1 MSRITCGF
9 NHLVLLTTPNYS
21 FNNFMKIFTQVI
33 LTSLLVCFIVLDG
46 VAQVGIGTDTPNAK
60 AVLELKS
67 PGNNQGFLV
76 PRLTT
81 AQRTAGTFTSTL
93 TTNETGLLVFDV
105 TTNKFYYWSGTAW
118 TVIEDSVG
126 TDSQTISFSFPN
138 LSISGG
144 NAIDLSAIN
153 TDAQTLSYVPATGI
167 LTITGGNNVT
177 ITGTLPGGAAGG
189 DLTGT
194 YPNPT
199 LASNSVSSAEITDGT
214 ITTGDITD
222 GTIATAD
229 LANGSVT
236 AAKLANTTVTAGSYG
251 SATQVPQL
259 VVDAQGRITGVTL
272 VSITG
277 IPPGGA
283 AGGDL
288 TGTYPNPTVAANA
301 ISSAEI
307 TDGSIT
313 SADIA
318 DATIATADVA
328 NGAITAGKLANTAV
342 TAGTYGTATE
352 VPQLTVDAQGRITG
366 VVNTTITGAAPTGA
380 AGGDLT
386 GNYPNP
392 TVAANAIASAEIADG
407 TITTADILDATIA
420 TTDLAN
426 GSVTATKLANTTVT
440 AGTYGTA
447 TEVPQLT
454 VDAQGRIT
462 GVINTTITGAAPTG
476 AAGGDLTGNFP
487 NPTIAANAVS
497 GAEIADGTIVTADL
511 ANSSVTAGKLANT
524 TVTAGTYGTATQVS
538 QLTVDAQGRITSA
551 ANVTITGAAPTG
563 AAGGDLT
570 GNYPNPT
577 VAANAVTTA
586 KIADGAITDV
596 KIAAV
601 APSKITAGGA
611 TTNQVLKWNGTNWTP
626 QADASGSGTVTN
638 IATGAGLTGGP
649 ITATGT
655 IGLADAGVT
664 TIKLADNS
672 VTTAKILDGAVAT
685 GDLADGSVTDVKV
698 TAVAPSKLTAAGAT
712 TGQVLKWNGTSW
724 TPQGDNAGTGTVT
737 GITAGTG
744 LTGGT
749 ITTSGTIALGNTG
762 VTPAAYGSATQ
773 VPQITVDAQGRITA
787 VSNTAI
793 SGIAPSGAA
802 GGNLAGTYPNP
813 TIAAGA
819 GTNVVTAIN
828 DAATTGTVNTGRL
841 NAAVVLDTE
850 APAAGDITGN
860 FSTGLQVGANS
871 ITAAEIANGAV
882 GTTEIVDASVTGV
895 KLSST
900 GVTAAVY
907 GSATT
912 VPQITVDAQGRITAA
927 TSTTVA
933 GVAPGGAAAGDL
945 NGTYPNPTVDGL
957 QGRPVTA
964 TIPATNDVLKW
975 NGTAW
980 APGADAT
987 GGGGVGGGGAATQV
1001 AYWGSATS
1009 IGGSPAFVYDE
1020 KDGRVGVNIAAP
1032 LGNLHVNGSQF
1043 VSHVVVA
1050 GDYTV
1055 KATDYSIVMADAAKP
1070 VSIALPQIDSDNIG
1084 RVLIIRSLN
1093 SAVVRLVG
1101 FGGKEW
1107 IQTDDVPAFTYDMG
1121 TGNGEFMTLTLIGTQ
1136 MAGGP
1141 RWMLV
1146 SGVRSRVK

>member
-1 MSRITCGF
+1 
-9 NHLVLLTTPNYS
+9 
-21 FNNFMKIFTQVI
+21 MKIYTQII
-33 LTSLLVCFIVLDG
+33 LTSLLVCVVVLNG
-46 VAQVGIGTDTPNAK
+46 IAQVGIGTDTPNSK

-105 TTNKFYYWSGTAW
+105 TTSKFYYWSGTAW

-126 TDSQTISFSFPN
+126 TDNQTISFSFPN

-153 TDAQTLSYVPATGI
+153 TDAQTLSYAPATGI

-199 LASNSVSSAEITDGT
+199 LASNSVSSAE
-214 ITTGDITD
+214 ITD

-288 TGTYPNPTVAANA
+288 TGTYPNPTIAANA

-328 NGAITAGKLANTAV
+328 NGAITSGKLANTAV
-342 TAGTYGTATE
+342 TAGTYGTATQ

-366 VVNTTITGAAPTGA
+366 VT
-380 AGGDLT
+380 
-386 GNYPNP
+386 
-392 TVAANAIASAEIADG
+392 
-407 TITTADILDATIA
+407 
-420 TTDLAN
+420 
-426 GSVTATKLANTTVT
+426 
-440 AGTYGTA
+440 
-447 TEVPQLT
+447 
-454 VDAQGRIT
+454 
-462 GVINTTITGAAPTG
+462 NTTITGAAPTG

-497 GAEIADGTIVTADL
+497 GAEIADGTIVTGDL
-511 ANSSVTAGKLANT
+511 ANASVTAAKLANT

-596 KIAAV
+596 KIGAV

-672 VTTAKILDGAVAT
+672 VTTAKILDGSVAT

-698 TAVAPSKLTAAGAT
+698 TAVAPSKLTAGGAT
-712 TGQVLKWNGTSW
+712 ANQVLKWNGTNW
-724 TPQGDNAGTGTVT
+724 APQADNAGAGTVT
-737 GITAGTG
+737 SITAGTG

-749 ITTSGTIALGNTG
+749 ITTTGTIALGNTG

-793 SGIAPSGAA
+793 SGIAPSGTA
-802 GGNLAGTYPNP
+802 GGNLTGTYPNP

-964 TIPATNDVLKW
+964 TLPATNDVLKW

-987 GGGGVGGGGAATQV
+987 GGGGIGGGGAATQV
-1001 AYWGSATS
+1001 AYWGGATS

-1020 KDGRVGVNIAAP
+1020 KNGRVGVNIAAP

-1043 VSHVVVA
+1043 VSHIVITDNYVV
-1050 GDYTV
+1050 
-1055 KATDYSIVMADAAKP
+1055 KPTDYSIVVSDVSKP
-1070 VSIALPQIDSDNIG
+1070 VLIDLPEIDPINIG

-1093 SAVVRLVG
+1093 SAVVRLAG
-1101 FGGKEW
+1101 FGGKER
-1107 IQTDDVPAFTYDMG
+1107 IQTDEALVFTYDMG
-1121 TGNGEFMTLTLIGTQ
+1121 IGNGEFLTLTLVGTQ